1 MKKHMHFMAAASVIA
16 LLAAAPTPSL
26 AADTG
31 SKATMDSS
39 ARAQANNPD
48 TPKVDTVTEQ
58 QVKEGWKDTKA
69 AVKETYQDMKAA
81 LLDATKEGTEVS
93 YDKRTTAEAI
103 IGQDVLNE
111 KKQKIATVED
121 IILDESGI
129 ARLVVV
135 KDTGLLGFGGKLA
148 AFDYSTVVKNDG
160 KSDMVTPLTE
170 KDLDTAAT
178 FSYDADDA
186 DEKTRLIPDNGISVA
201 HLLDGNLHDV
211 AGKEVAE
218 IENVVFK
225 AGKADMILADPG
237 MGSKTVALGF
247 KAADF
252 AKDGDDTVNLKL
264 DAQASTRFEK
274 LQQAGSATK
283 E

>member
-26 AADTG
+26 AAETDA
-31 SKATMDSS
+31 KATMETST
-39 ARAQANNPD
+39 RVQANNPD
-48 TPKVDTVTEQ
+48 TPEVDTITEKEI
-58 QVKEGWKDTKA
+58 KEGWKDTKA

-93 YDKRTTAEAI
+93 YDKRSTAEAL
-103 IGQDVLNE
+103 IGQPVMNE

-121 IILDESGI
+121 IILDENGI

-148 AFDYSTVVKNDG
+148 AFDYNTVVKNDG
-160 KSDMVTPLTE
+160 KAEMVTPLTE

-178 FSYDADDA
+178 FAYDADDA

-201 HLLDGNLHDV
+201 HLLEGSLHDV
-211 AGKEVAE
+211 AGKEVAD
-218 IENVVFK
+218 IEDVVFK

-247 KAADF
+247 KTADF
-252 AKDGDDTVNLKL
+252 AKDDDTVNLKL

-274 LQQAGSATK
+274 LKQAASAK